1 MVRTVSGTLYPIM
14 AVPVKVRSRNYAFEW
29 FTDLEVQ
36 LEFLMV
42 LLTAMMINL
51 ASSQARDSLASS
63 GGEVVCDEMLA
74 WVVYLVVHNRAGGAE
89 LISGDEDASGLSQC
103 GSTDWLSK

>member
-1 MVRTVSGTLYPIM
+1 MLSMVRTVSGTFYPIM

-63 GGEVVCDEMLA
+63 GGEVVCHEMLA
-74 WVVYLVVHNRAGGAE
+74 WVVYLVVHNRAGGCEAY
-89 LISGDEDASGLSQC
+89 LRG
-103 GSTDWLSK
+103 

>member
-1 MVRTVSGTLYPIM
+1 MLSMVRTVSGSLLAALVM
-14 AVPVKVRSRNYAFEW
+14 GRAELVGVPGKVCSRNYVCEW

-36 LEFLMV
+36 LEFLMA
-42 LLTAMMINL
+42 LLTAMMINV

-74 WVVYLVVHNRAGGAE
+74 WVVYLVVHNRAGG
-89 LISGDEDASGLSQC
+89 C
-103 GSTDWLSK
+103 GAYLRG